1 MTQLCDAILVV
12 DDESDFARGLA
23 RLIQKGFPSH
33 PVVVKAEGQAALN
46 FIQERPC
53 ALMIT
58 DLRMPGMDGFTLLT
72 QTHAIKPS
80 MSVIVLTGFGTIETA
95 VAALKAGAYDFLTKP
110 IDQDCL
116 YRVVSRGL
124 ERTALLRENK
134 RLRYMVA
141 TCNPW
146 QTIIGDSP
154 TMRRLREEIEA
165 VAATDYSVLIQ
176 GESGSGKEIVA
187 RTIHHLSR
195 RSERPF
201 VSVNCSAIPEQILES
216 ELFGHLKGAFTGA
229 EKTRQGLFMEADGS
243 TLLLDEIV
251 DMPLHLQPKLLRALQ
266 EREIRPIGGSQNIPI
281 DVRILASTNQ
291 RMESRINSGY
301 FREDLYYRLNV
312 LSIRLPALRERPQD
326 VPLLATHFL
335 HQTCRELD
343 AGEKELTQDALHY
356 LSTCTWPGNVREL
369 LNFIR
374 RLAVFCRG
382 SLITQAQVR
391 LMEASAQGSGTG
403 HSALETYKE
412 AKERFMEDFTRS
424 YIHRLLEETTG
435 NISLAARMSGLE
447 RVSIQKIVRRLGIVA
462 EEFRRK
468 PD

>member
-1 MTQLCDAILVV
+1 MTQLRDAILVV
-12 DDESDFARGLA
+12 DDEADFARGLA

-33 PVVVKAEGQAALN
+33 PVVVKTEGQSALD
-46 FIQERPC
+46 FLQERPS

-72 QTHAIKPS
+72 QAHDIEPS
-80 MSVIVLTGFGTIETA
+80 LSVIVLTGFGTIETA

-116 YRVVSRGL
+116 YRVVSKGL
-124 ERTALLRENK
+124 ERTALLREND
-134 RLRYMVA
+134 RLRHVVA
-141 TCNPW
+141 AYNPQ

-154 TMRRLREEIEA
+154 AMRRLREEIEA
-165 VAATDYSVLIQ
+165 VAATDYAVLIQ
-176 GESGSGKEIVA
+176 GESGSGKEMVA
-187 RTIHHLSR
+187 RAIHNMSR
-195 RSERPF
+195 RAERPL
-201 VSVNCSAIPEQILES
+201 VSVNCTAIPEQILES

-229 EKTRQGLFMEADGS
+229 EKVRHGLFMEANGS
-243 TLLLDEIV
+243 TLLLDEIG

-291 RMESRINSGY
+291 RMESRVNAGS

-312 LSIRLPALRERPQD
+312 LTIRLPALRERPRD
-326 VPLLATHFL
+326 VPLLAMHFL
-335 HQTCRELD
+335 HQTCRELEV
-343 AGEKELTQDALHY
+343 GEKELTQDALNY
-356 LSTCTWPGNVREL
+356 LSTRPWPGNVREL

-382 SLITQAQVR
+382 PLITQSQVR
-391 LMEASAQGSGTG
+391 LMEASAQGSAPG

-424 YIHRLLEETTG
+424 YIQRLLEETTG
-435 NISLAARMSGLE
+435 NISQAARISGLE

>member
-1 MTQLCDAILVV
+1 MASFLLSSLKSIQRICQNVPCRKGALQR
-12 DDESDFARGLA
+12 FA
-23 RLIQKGFPSH
+23 KG
-33 PVVVKAEGQAALN
+33 V
-46 FIQERPC
+46 C
-53 ALMIT
+53 
-58 DLRMPGMDGFTLLT
+58 
-72 QTHAIKPS
+72 
-80 MSVIVLTGFGTIETA
+80 
-95 VAALKAGAYDFLTKP
+95 
-110 IDQDCL
+110 
-116 YRVVSRGL
+116 VSR
-124 ERTALLRENK
+124 ET
-134 RLRYMVA
+134 
-141 TCNPW
+141 W
-146 QTIIGDSP
+146 
-154 TMRRLREEIEA
+154 
-165 VAATDYSVLIQ
+165 
-176 GESGSGKEIVA
+176 
-187 RTIHHLSR
+187 HHLSR

-229 EKTRQGLFMEADGS
+229 EKNRQGLFMEADGS
-243 TLLLDEIV
+243 TILLDEID
-251 DMPLHLQPKLLRALQ
+251 DMPLHLQPKLLRAFQ

-391 LMEASAQGSGTG
+391 LMEASAQGSGPG
-403 HSALETYKE
+403 HPALETYKE